1 MNAHVISPS
10 LKDFVRYQVGSEMS
24 LLRKVLPWLCPFSA
38 SSTSEQ
44 EWELQALLPLGFL
57 QEAALCT
64 PGCSILQG
72 FLYLG
77 GVWCWE
83 LSHTGTAWAFQ
94 LETAHPELLAL
105 VPHHL
110 LGNKPVFHWGMV
122 WNRVTQKNPAWSTQL
137 CPNLHCTQQKHHIPF
152 QQKAWRL
159 FWVTCRVRLVW
170 ELKLLIKTILEPWAA
185 EHFGSFATVGLFPLT
200 SDEISNS
207 WWAALGFPVLQLC
220 SVL

>member
-137 CPNLHCTQQKHHIPF
+137 CPNCIAPSRNTTFPSSRKPGGCFGWHAGIEAGLGVKALDKNYSGAVGCWAFWLLCHC
-152 QQKAWRL
+152 
-159 FWVTCRVRLVW
+159 
-170 ELKLLIKTILEPWAA
+170 
-185 EHFGSFATVGLFPLT
+185 GSVPPHL
-200 SDEISNS
+200 
-207 WWAALGFPVLQLC
+207 WWDQ
-220 SVL
+220 